1 VTHHLEGNI
10 AMGEM
15 EMRAAGEQI
24 LTQARAMLA
33 AYPDAVAMPISP
45 PLADG
50 TAWPTMAAALRRLRD
65 EMVLVRTGTA
75 GGVVVLADEI
85 ACVERE
91 LARR

>member
-1 VTHHLEGNI
+1 
-10 AMGEM
+10 MGITELR
-15 EMRAAGEQI
+15 EACEQL

-33 AYPDAVAMPISP
+33 AYPDAAAMPISP
-45 PLADG
+45 PPADG
-50 TAWPTMAAALRRLRD
+50 TAWPVLATALRRLRD
-65 EMVLVRTGTA
+65 EMVLVRAGTA